1 MAYKFV
7 YFHYDRIVYVL
18 SNVSSLQRLIPM
30 FFLFPIYFL
39 CFHYTDFVSNVRCTF
54 PIFIHFFQA
63 EVMFPNGNVSNVCF
77 QYTWSRI
84 SGLGGLGLGEV

>member
-30 FFLFPIYFL
+30 FFSVSNLLLMFPLYRFCFQCSMYDTSCIFPIL
-39 CFHYTDFVSNVRCTF
+39 YTFF
-54 PIFIHFFQA
+54 P
-63 EVMFPNGNVSNVCF
+63 S
-77 QYTWSRI
+77 
-84 SGLGGLGLGEV
+84 